1 MGTNRIKGKMPSGD
15 GRDHDAELKIIVVQ
29 TPMGIMQVALPA
41 AELDGNPVETAMN
54 EFQQNVEAG
63 LEDPLQVTLNNLK
76 QMSDEGTPHPLMVG
90 LVLLEQM
97 SEGGMLPPMQQ
108 ILEGTSVSSDDL
120 DKAHELVAKAKK
132 LGPIGGKP
140 EGPDIDDQID
150 KISLN

>member
-1 MGTNRIKGKMPSGD
+1 MPSGN
-15 GRDHDAELKIIVVQ
+15 GDAELKIIVVQ

-63 LEDPLQVTLNNLK
+63 LEDPLQTTLNNLK
-76 QMSDEGTPHPLMVG
+76 DLSDQGEPQPLIVG
-90 LVLLEQM
+90 LALLEQM

-108 ILEGTSVSSDDL
+108 ILEGTSVSSADL
-120 DKAHELVAKAKK
+120 DKAHELVAKAKN
-132 LGPIGGKP
+132 LGSIGRKP

-150 KISLN
+150 KVSFN